1 MKTQTR
7 TSKGFT
13 LIEMIMVLVIMS
25 SVLLLITN
33 YGTRRMDQFRR
44 DKTALQMQQILS
56 AAMAYYVSYGIW
68 PTAAVPNTATTI
80 ATASKLSTSPL
91 IPAFLPSIAG
101 DMYPFANVN
110 VKNSNTYLYWVTP
123 SPAFSFVIAAPVPSQ
138 AEGTIVSGMLP
149 NGQVVTDGTAAPGG
163 FYATAQVNIP
173 GQNLNN
179 ARAVNFAAIFLNG
192 TCVPAPV
199 CPGTMVPSIYVSP
212 VSVNGVSDVPTCT
225 GGPSTCTN
233 VSVYPIQSFSAYAQG
248 GGSAA
253 LGGSAGT
260 PLNCAGTAG
269 PSCGAPATDPT
280 GTTYWRV
287 CLKIITEKSAITA
300 ASGSNQEALEGS
312 VLAITRCVPG
322 SSGDV
327 PIGNGY

>member
-212 VSVNGVSDVPTCT
+212 VSVN
-225 GGPSTCTN
+225 
-233 VSVYPIQSFSAYAQG
+233 AYAQG